1 MLYGGSNGKKSACY
15 VGDRDSA
22 SGLGR
27 SPGEGNGNPLQYFCL
42 ENPDAQ
48 RSLVDCSPWGC
59 KESDITEQLS
69 MYTQKIQN
77 QRIEA
82 TPDLII

>member
-27 SPGEGNGNPLQYFCL
+27 SPGEGNGSPLQHFCL

-48 RSLVDCSPWGC
+48 RSLVGYSPWSH
-59 KESDITEQLS
+59 KESDMTERLAL
-69 MYTQKIQN
+69 MY
-77 QRIEA
+77 
-82 TPDLII
+82 